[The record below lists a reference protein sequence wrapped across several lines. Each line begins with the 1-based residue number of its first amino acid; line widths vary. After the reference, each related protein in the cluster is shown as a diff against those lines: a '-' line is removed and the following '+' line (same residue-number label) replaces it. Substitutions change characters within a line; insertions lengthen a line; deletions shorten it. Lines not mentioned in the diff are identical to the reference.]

1 MLLPD
6 TFYKDRKLET
16 LVENK
21 TSYTLNQ
28 AEVHVYETHQQA
40 ERVLLQFDYPVLA
53 SMIQGKK
60 VMHLKDRESF
70 PFFPGESLILPAN
83 QLMAIDFPA
92 AREKNPTRCLAMT
105 ISEEKLKETLQ
116 MMNEMMPKADG
127 KEWNMMDYNYHFTND
142 SGIYQILQRLLFLF
156 SENHS
161 MKDVFVDNMLNEL
174 IIRILQANSFRI
186 YQDQSKQLSSSHRL
200 AYVMQYIKDNLD
212 KSLSIE
218 ELSAQACMSK
228 SHFYRVFKDELGI
241 SPVDYINRERIRL
254 ATRLMK
260 DKSRNIKD
268 VYLSCG
274 FESRSYFN
282 RVFKKIQKVSPGK
295 FLSNDV

>member
-6 TFYKDRKLET
+6 TFYKDRKLDT

-21 TSYTLNQ
+21 TSYTLNK

-60 VMHLKDRESF
+60 VMHLKDHESF

-83 QLMAIDFPA
+83 QLMAIDFPEA
-92 AREKNPTRCLAMT
+92 SEKNPTRCLAMT
-105 ISEEKLKETLQ
+105 ISEDKLGETLQ

-127 KEWNMMDYNYHFTND
+127 KEWSMMDYNFHFTND

-186 YQDQSKQLSSSHRL
+186 YQNQSKTLSSTHRL

-212 KSLSIE
+212 KSLTIE
-218 ELSAQACMSK
+218 ELSEQACMSK
-228 SHFYRVFKDELGI
+228 SHFYRVFKDELGL
-241 SPVDYINRERIRL
+241 SPVDYINRERIKL

-260 DKSRNIKD
+260 DRSRNIKE
-268 VYLSCG
+268 VYLACG

-282 RVFKKIQKVSPGK
+282 RVFKKIQKVTPKK
-295 FLSNDV
+295 FLSSDL